1 MRKDNTQLSF
11 IVLGCVFVC
20 MAVFMLVVS
29 IIGQVTFQQTYMLFA
44 LAVMSFSMSY
54 LYPQFKQKD
63 ERMKFIRYKALT
75 YSAIAF
81 VVYYIVLSGIIQFD
95 ILPLTSMDVLNI
107 LAALMIITVFGTM
120 VILAR
125 RN

>member
-29 IIGQVTFQQTYMLFA
+29 IIGQVTLQQTYMLFA

>member
-29 IIGQVTFQQTYMLFA
+29 IIGQVTLQQTYMLFA
-44 LAVMSFSMSY
+44 LAVMSFSMRY